1 MSIATFT
8 IDGREYVVIPKE
20 EYQPSSRDRLSRR
33 VGAKPKTAGRSPE
46 QWLSANW
53 GRVLRKAKANTKR
66 LTGKT
71 HL

>member
-20 EYQPSSRDRLSRR
+20 EYREPARR
-33 VGAKPKTAGRSPE
+33 NKRRTAKPAQRPD

-53 GRVLRKAKANTKR
+53 SRVVRKARANTKR
-66 LTGKT
+66 LTGKA